1 MALIATAAQWAAM
14 NPVLAAGETGY
25 ETDTGKTKR
34 GNGTSPWTSLAYD
47 GSTYQLK
54 DAIVEINGKTV
65 ISLDSVP
72 AAVNYLRAIAAAT
85 GSPVT
90 IRADGTDTDV
100 GLVLRP
106 RGVASTTIVDGSN
119 NSVCK
124 FGRAS
129 SAVNYVQMIN
139 AATGSP
145 AKVYAGGTDTNVDL
159 LLTGQGTTGRVKG
172 SLAPRIGTTASSATP
187 TINTDN
193 YDQFNITALA
203 AAITSMT
210 TNLAGTPVDGQELWL
225 RFTASAADRAITWGA
240 SFIGTLLATV
250 LNGKTHWQRLRY
262 DSVAA
267 KWAGVYADTTGY

>member
-1 MALIATAAQWAAM
+1 MALIGTAAQWTSM
-14 NPVLAAGETGY
+14 NPVLPAGETGY

-34 GNGTSPWTSLAYD
+34 GNGTSPWAVLAYD

-65 ISLDSVP
+65 ISLDAVSS
-72 AAVNYLRAIAAAT
+72 AVNYLRAIAAVT

-106 RGVASTTIVDGSN
+106 KGVSSTTIVDGSN
-119 NSVCK
+119 NTVCK

-145 AKVYAGGTDTNVDL
+145 AKVYAGGTDTNIDL
-159 LLTGQGTTGRVKG
+159 LLTGQAAGRVKG
-172 SLAPRIGTTASSATP
+172 NFAPRIGTTTSSATP

-193 YDQFNITALA
+193 IDQFNITALA

-210 TNLAGTPVDGQELWL
+210 TNLSGTPADGQKL
-225 RFTASAADRAITWGA
+225 RIRFKDNGTARAITWGA
-240 SFIGTLLATV
+240 SFTGNLLATTV
-250 LNGKTHWQRLRY
+250 ISKTHIQELVY
-262 DSVAA
+262 DAA
-267 KWAGVYADTTGY
+267 ATKWAGTYVDTAGY